1 MSELQRVGKVRVVP
15 VEKPTVEI
23 AVPAGTSLE
32 KVFNSAGLVGAV
44 RGIGPRG
51 CETCISGREFL
62 VNIYEEV
69 TLVEFEE

>member
-1 MSELQRVGKVRVVP
+1 MSENQRTGKARIVP

-23 AVPAGTSLE
+23 SVPAGTSLD
-32 KVFNSAGLVGAV
+32 KVFTHAGLVGAV

>member
-1 MSELQRVGKVRVVP
+1 MPEFDRVGKLHVVP
-15 VEKPTVEI
+15 IEKPTIAV
-23 AVPAGTSLE
+23 AVPAGTNVE
-32 KVFNSAGLVGAV
+32 KVLQSEALVNAV

-69 TLVEFEE
+69 TLVEFAE